1 MTKVLKFNLVHFLSL
16 IMFAD
21 EKRGPDDHLSSDLL
35 IGMSRS
41 SLRAA
46 EEELPS
52 MSTLEVTRFLRN
64 RSSQFLFWG
73 NRATRIG
80 ELDF

>member
-1 MTKVLKFNLVHFLSL
+1 
-16 IMFAD
+16 MFAD

-64 RSSQFLFWG
+64 RSS
-73 NRATRIG
+73 
-80 ELDF
+80 